1 MNEIKMKLKRS
12 HDVLPSKPAIPL
24 LRFIDRWLF
33 STNHKDIGTL
43 YLLFGA
49 FSGILGTCFSMLIRM
64 ELSQPGNQILAGNHQ
79 LYNVIITAHPFLMI
93 FFMVMPAMIGGF
105 GNWFVP
111 MMFKE
116 TVMMFKDKVMMFK
129 ETVMFYVLIVVFS
142 FLLIFIFSGLLILV
156 FSGLLILLFTGI
168 EIFTGI
174 ERFIRYLFNGL
185 GFVIK
190 FIKSIKEFLP
200 EEVLW
205 IYDILPMEG
214 DPTRGVGGNKPDHDM
229 PDVGENPPAPA
240 HVSENP
246 PAPDRESPPHPN
258 IETSGTEQQREVVP
272 PKIENF
278 QQSRPHHPEAAP
290 GNDEME
296 LSPNIETSR
305 PEQPREVVPP
315 EIENPQQSRPDHSE
329 PAQRNDDREPLER
342 SGKKRKLSQ
351 FESRQ
356 ATNWRR

>member
-1 MNEIKMKLKRS
+1 
-12 HDVLPSKPAIPL
+12 
-24 LRFIDRWLF
+24 
-33 STNHKDIGTL
+33 
-43 YLLFGA
+43 
-49 FSGILGTCFSMLIRM
+49 
-64 ELSQPGNQILAGNHQ
+64 
-79 LYNVIITAHPFLMI
+79 
-93 FFMVMPAMIGGF
+93 
-105 GNWFVP
+105 
-111 MMFKE
+111 MF
-116 TVMMFKDKVMMFK
+116 DL
-129 ETVMFYVLIVVFS
+129 LIVV
-142 FLLIFIFSGLLILV
+142 FSGLLILV
-156 FSGLLILLFTGI
+156 FSGLLILV
-168 EIFTGI
+168 FTGI

-185 GFVIK
+185 GFLVK
-190 FIKSIKEFLP
+190 FINSIKEFLP
-200 EEVLW
+200 EELLW

-214 DPTRGVGGNKPDHDM
+214 DPTRGVGVNKPDHDM

-240 HVSENP
+240 HVTDNTSENP
-246 PAPDRESPPHPN
+246 PAPNRESPAHPNIDTPGPHPN
-258 IETSGTEQQREVVP
+258 RDTPGTEQQREVVP
-272 PKIENF
+272 PEIENL

-351 FESRQ
+351 FESRE

>member
-1 MNEIKMKLKRS
+1 
-12 HDVLPSKPAIPL
+12 
-24 LRFIDRWLF
+24 
-33 STNHKDIGTL
+33 
-43 YLLFGA
+43 
-49 FSGILGTCFSMLIRM
+49 
-64 ELSQPGNQILAGNHQ
+64 
-79 LYNVIITAHPFLMI
+79 
-93 FFMVMPAMIGGF
+93 MV
-105 GNWFVP
+105 
-111 MMFKE
+111 
-116 TVMMFKDKVMMFK
+116 DL
-129 ETVMFYVLIVVFS
+129 LIVIFS
-142 FLLIFIFSGLLILV
+142 SLLILIFSSLLILIFSGLLIVV
-156 FSGLLILLFTGI
+156 FSGLLIMVFS
-168 EIFTGI
+168 GI
-174 ERFIRYLFNGL
+174 ERFIINLFNGL
-185 GFVIK
+185 GFLVK
-190 FIKSIKEFLP
+190 FIKEFLP

-272 PKIENF
+272 PEIENP